1 MPKRSM
7 RETPFSMTY
16 GTEAVIPS
24 EIGPSS
30 IRISDFTPERN
41 DVKLVDDL
49 DLREERQEMALIRL
63 ADY

>member
-7 RETPFSMTY
+7 RETHFSMTY

-24 EIGPSS
+24 EKGPSS
-30 IRISDFTPERN
+30 MRISDFTLERN

-49 DLREERQEMALIRL
+49 DLLEE
-63 ADY
+63 

>member
-24 EIGPSS
+24 EKGPSS
-30 IRISDFTPERN
+30 IRISYFTLERN
-41 DVKLVDDL
+41 DVKLVNDL
-49 DLREERQEMALIRL
+49 DLLEE
-63 ADY
+63 